1 MWHART
7 HAHAHQRDV
16 RTHTRLFQLS
26 SGAAGG
32 PLRIVN
38 TWHFRYKVY
47 TDREKLEANNQSERA
62 AALNIQMSSANT
74 RLSKQKVRASL
85 ENLEPPML

>member
-1 MWHART
+1 MLA
-7 HAHAHQRDV
+7 
-16 RTHTRLFQLS
+16 RTHTRTRETCAHTPDS
-26 SGAAGG
+26 SNCLRDGAAGG

-38 TWHFRYKVY
+38 TCTSGIY

>member
-38 TWHFRYKVY
+38 TCTSGIY